1 MVEYH
6 VGSGMFGIYAG
17 TLNPERKDGLRICRN
32 RNSVTDEAIEAVK
45 EYMKNQTIMEKSDFY
60 SYTWNVE
67 NGKKIVL
74 SLEIKEK

>member
-1 MVEYH
+1 MAEYH

-17 TLNPERKDGLRICRN
+17 TLNPKRKDGLRTWRN
-32 RNSVTDEAIEAVK
+32 RNNVTDEAIEAVK
-45 EYMKNQTIMEKSDFY
+45 EYMKNQAIMEKSDFY
-60 SYTWNVE
+60 SYTWNGE